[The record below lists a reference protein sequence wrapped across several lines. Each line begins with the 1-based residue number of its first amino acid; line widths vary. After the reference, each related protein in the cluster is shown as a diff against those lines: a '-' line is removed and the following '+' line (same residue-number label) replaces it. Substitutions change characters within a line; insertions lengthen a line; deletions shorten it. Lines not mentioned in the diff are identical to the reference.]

1 VSFPKVAEGREIELV
16 VADDAEAAAR
26 VVAERLA
33 AAARAGGHVALTGG
47 TTPERAYEL
56 AAGLE
61 QDWSRVELW
70 WGDDRCVPAD
80 DARSNYG
87 MARRALIDRV
97 SGAPAAA
104 HRMRGELGR
113 DAGALLYEEE
123 LGALHRFDLMLLGLG
138 PDGHVASLYPN
149 QPTLDETVRR
159 VVGAEAHLEPFVD
172 RITLTLPMLRAADEV
187 LFLVA
192 GADKADAAQRAF
204 AGEPSKAT
212 PASLV
217 RSDVGRTVAVLD
229 AAAASK
235 L

>member
-1 VSFPKVAEGREIELV
+1 MADGRDIELV
-16 VADDAEAAAR
+16 VADDAEGAASI
-26 VVAERLA
+26 VAERLA
-33 AAARAGGHVALTGG
+33 AAARAGGHVVLTGG

-56 AAGLE
+56 AAELE

-70 WGDDRCVPAD
+70 WGDDRCVGAD
-80 DARSNYG
+80 DERSNYG

-97 SGAPAAA
+97 SGAPAAV

-113 DAGALLYEEE
+113 DAGALQYDEE
-123 LGALHRFDLMLLGLG
+123 LGTLRRFDLMLLGLG
-138 PDGHVASLYPN
+138 PDGHLASLYPN
-149 QPTLDETVRR
+149 QPTLDETDRR

-192 GADKADAAQRAF
+192 GADKADAAYRAF

-217 RSDVGRTVAVLD
+217 RSDGGRTVAVLD
-229 AAAASK
+229 AAAAAK